1 VPASAALAIA
11 ESETGSMMSLYHESG
26 MAVART
32 VRMELGTSSMS
43 KLLSAVSM
51 LGVAA
56 VSAGAARAVAARKR
70 VARVVYCMIKRMWEY
85 KDIRKENK
93 GLNTLRARRRN
104 LVHWGSFE
112 GLGKSHVLWSTL
124 LLGPH

>member
-1 VPASAALAIA
+1 MPASAALAIA
-11 ESETGSMMSLYHESG
+11 ESEAGSMMSLYHESG

-32 VRMELGTSSMS
+32 ARMELGTSSMS

-70 VARVVYCMIKRMWEY
+70 VARVVYCMIKRMWECT
-85 KDIRKENK
+85 DMD
-93 GLNTLRARRRN
+93 
-104 LVHWGSFE
+104 
-112 GLGKSHVLWSTL
+112 
-124 LLGPH
+124 